1 MAQRQRGQLAHPR
14 QVPNERSY
22 QLKMKG
28 FLLIAGRSGSKR
40 SRLGKVK
47 SKRDRLPYATASLT
61 DFA

>member
-1 MAQRQRGQLAHPR
+1 
-14 QVPNERSY
+14 
-22 QLKMKG
+22 MKG

-40 SRLGKVK
+40 SRPGKGK